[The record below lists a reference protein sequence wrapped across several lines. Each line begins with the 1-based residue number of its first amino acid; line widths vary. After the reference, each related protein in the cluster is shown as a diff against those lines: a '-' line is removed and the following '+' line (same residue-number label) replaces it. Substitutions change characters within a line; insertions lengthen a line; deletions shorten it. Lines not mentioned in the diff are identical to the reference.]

1 MDTVIYYFSG
11 TGNSLYAAKKLHECI
26 VHSELRSIV
35 QSNADRHFTD
45 SAGRIIFV
53 FPLYYL
59 SFPKIVMDFISR
71 YQVGKGMDVVCVATR
86 GFPPMGGVIRHFRK
100 IMKKKGAVVRH
111 GFYLDM
117 PSNDVILFGLQT
129 KEKQL
134 EILRTIDGQI
144 NGILKAISGKKTYLE
159 KEPFG
164 LLRYVRHNAAYL
176 SKLPRV
182 SRNFFAQDSCTACG
196 VCAKVCPM
204 QNVKIVDKKP
214 KWGNGCQLCE
224 ACINYCPQ
232 RAIQFGR
239 SSAKRDRYSN
249 PNVSRQEIE
258 RQK

>member
-1 MDTVIYYFSG
+1 METVIYWFSG

-35 QSNADRHFTD
+35 QSVADKHFADAADRV
-45 SAGRIIFV
+45 IFV

-59 SFPKIVMDFISR
+59 SFPKIVMDFIGR
-71 YQVGKGMDVVCVATR
+71 YQVKKGTDVVCVATR
-86 GFPPMGGVIRHFRK
+86 GFPPMGGVIRHFRN
-100 IMKKKGAVVRH
+100 IMRKKGAEVRH

-117 PSNDVILFGLQT
+117 PSNDVILFGLQP
-129 KEKQL
+129 KEKQD
-134 EILRTIDGQI
+134 EILRTTDGQI
-144 NGILKAISGKKTYLE
+144 NGILKALSGGKTYLE

-164 LLRYVRHNAAYL
+164 LLRHVRHKSAYL
-176 SKLPRV
+176 GKLPRI
-182 SRNFFAQDSCTACG
+182 SRMFFAQDSCTACG
-196 VCAKVCPM
+196 VCTKVCPM
-204 QNVKIVDKKP
+204 GNVKIAEKKP

-224 ACINYCPQ
+224 ACINYCPR

-239 SSAKRDRYSN
+239 RSAKWDRYSN